1 MKRGTSC
8 LIFFLL
14 IFSMLISPIIA
25 QTQKERVAVITYMKG
40 NVYIRKANSEVW
52 IVAKTNMGL
61 SSGDKIWVQQN
72 SQATL
77 VFSDKST
84 LKLAANTQLDILKLD
99 YDKETQ
105 KEVSIFK
112 LLLGKVWAT
121 VEKLLS
127 QGEKIEVQT
136 PTAIAGVRGTEWIQ
150 EVSEDGTTRV
160 RTLKGIVS
168 LSAQE
173 IAVDVPEGMQ
183 SIVKPGNP
191 PEAPSPAPSEEKFEE
206 EFNPEEMV
214 PSKEEKES
222 KETETAAPQETVHPQ
237 EKIKETNLSFKNEA
251 EYGLYKK
258 DDLMLAKISFC
269 PELSFG
275 AIKLGLD
282 LSLYTNGEDL
292 SYIEGRVKYGELNL
306 PWLGVRYGIIDDFDL
321 GYWLV
326 ANRYSTNQMN
336 GFILRLEDPEIGGIL
351 TLIPSPFNREENINT
366 TYALRLFY
374 KPLRKLEIGLNTM
387 ADLDADPNKK
397 QIILGVDA
405 GYSLTKNVI
414 TYLSFAQRIM
424 HDGIGLE
431 DSRVASENG
440 VVLGAQINV
449 PILNTVIELQGRSFS
464 DNFTP
469 GYFDAYYERDK
480 SRDKLPPLAETT
492 GRINGVLFGIS
503 TNILGIAELNITYES
518 YQNIAPSLYGNLAL
532 SLGERIN
539 ATLEYQ
545 QVNIS
550 SPFML
555 INPNSKLS
563 LNVDYPIAQNVDAIL
578 TIIRTFDTNGTPT
591 DIYLLSTKIYL

>member
-440 VVLGAQINV
+440 VVLGTQIDI

>member
-14 IFSMLISPIIA
+14 IFAMLISPIVA
-25 QTQKERVAVITYMKG
+25 QTQKERVAVITYIKG
-40 NVYIRKANSEVW
+40 NVCVKKANSEIW
-52 IVAKTNMGL
+52 ILAKTNMGL

-105 KEVSIFK
+105 KEISIFK

-121 VEKLLS
+121 VERLLS

-150 EVSEDGTTRV
+150 EVLEDGTTRV
-160 RTLKGIVS
+160 RTLKGVVS

-206 EFNPEEMV
+206 EFTPEEIM

-222 KETETAAPQETVHPQ
+222 EKTETVTPQEDIHPQ
-237 EKIKETNLSFKNEA
+237 EKIKETNFSFKNEA

-258 DDLMLAKISFC
+258 DGLMLAKISFC

-275 AIKLGLD
+275 PVKLGLD

-292 SYIEGRVKYGELNL
+292 SYIKGRIKYGELNL
-306 PWLGVRYGIIDDFDL
+306 PWLGMRYGIIDDFNL

-326 ANRYSTNQMN
+326 ANRYSTNQMD
-336 GFILRLEDPEIGGIL
+336 GFIVRLEDPKRGGIL
-351 TLIPSPFNREENINT
+351 ALTPSPFNREENITT

>member
-1 MKRGTSC
+1 
-8 LIFFLL
+8 
-14 IFSMLISPIIA
+14 MLISPIIA

-440 VVLGAQINV
+440 VVLGTQIDI